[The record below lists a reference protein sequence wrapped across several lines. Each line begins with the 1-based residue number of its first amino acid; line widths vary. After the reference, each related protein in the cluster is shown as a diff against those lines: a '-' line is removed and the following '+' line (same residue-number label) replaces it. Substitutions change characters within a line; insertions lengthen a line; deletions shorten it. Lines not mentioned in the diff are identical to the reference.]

1 MHNEEKKFTTSHK
14 LIKLNDYFLISGIV
28 LTRLFDVS
36 VWNKCELVPRQVW
49 LKQIAGKSA
58 LHCII
63 TDKIDNG
70 VIIGAGPQLKCITM
84 FSVGY
89 DHIDLDA
96 CKKLWERVGYAPD
109 VVTNATTELTMVL
122 LSASGR
128 RMFEA
133 NRDVYSGWESW
144 SPNYMCGQRLKSC
157 QVGPFGFGR
166 IG

>member
-1 MHNEEKKFTTSHK
+1 MIYKNSLKIHHFKP
-14 LIKLNDYFLISGIV
+14 IKLNDNFPISGIV

-36 VWNKCELVPRQVW
+36 VWNKCELVPREEW

-58 LHCII
+58 LHCTI

-70 VIIGAGPQLKCITM
+70 VIIGAGSQLKCITM

-96 CKKLWERVGYAPD
+96 CKKLWARVGYAPD
-109 VVTNATTELTMVL
+109 VVTNATTEFTMAL
-122 LSASGR
+122 LLASGR

-133 NRDVYSGWESW
+133 NRDVYSGW
-144 SPNYMCGQRLKSC
+144 KS
-157 QVGPFGFGR
+157 
-166 IG
+166 